1 MEEWSYSKAGV
12 DIFEEERAI
21 KAIAGQ
27 LSETF
32 KNRKGVLKDIG
43 TFANLIDI
51 GNGKALALSTD
62 GVGSKVLIA
71 EQLEKYDTVGIDL
84 IAMNVNDL
92 ICLGAEPIA
101 MVDYLAVRKPNEN
114 IMSEIGEGLKKGAEQ
129 AGIAVIGG
137 ETATLPEII
146 AGDDNAF
153 DIAGTS
159 VGIVETE
166 KAVTGENIKEGDV
179 LIGLLS
185 SGIHSNGLTLA
196 RKLLHDKE
204 DLVELLTPTKIYVKE
219 ILNLL
224 DKVEVTG
231 LANITGGGLLNLKRL
246 NKNIG
251 FEITNWPE
259 VPKIFKKI
267 QKRGHVPEEEM
278 YKTFNMGIGFCV
290 VVPEE
295 KAEKA
300 LDTLNEAMVIGRA
313 VEGNKIIKGNIHY

>member
-1 MEEWSYSKAGV
+1 MDEWTYSKAGV
-12 DIFEEERAI
+12 DINREERAI
-21 KAIAGQ
+21 KAIVRQ

-32 KNRKGVLKDIG
+32 KNRKGVLQDIG

-51 GNGKALALSTD
+51 GGGRALALSTD
-62 GVGSKVLIA
+62 GVGSKILVA
-71 EQLEKYDTVGIDL
+71 QELEKYDTVGIDL

-101 MVDYLAVRKPNEN
+101 MVDYLAVRKPNERM
-114 IMSEIGEGLKKGAEQ
+114 MSEIGEGLKKGAEQ
-129 AGIAVIGG
+129 AGIAIIGG

-146 AGDDNAF
+146 AGGDDGF
-153 DIAGTS
+153 DIAGTA

-166 KAVTGENIKEGDV
+166 KAVTGENIQEGDV

-196 RKLLHDKE
+196 RKLLHDKS

-219 ILNLL
+219 IMNLL

-246 NKNIG
+246 NEKIG
-251 FEITNWPE
+251 FKITNWPE
-259 VPKIFKKI
+259 VPEIFKKI

-290 VVPEE
+290 IVPEE

-300 LDTLNEAMVIGRA
+300 LDTLNEAMVVGRA
-313 VEGNKIIKGNIHY
+313 VEGNRVVKEGIEY